1 MFQFN
6 KLSGCDAIYED
17 KALCSARYYLYLI
30 VLFVTFALFV
40 FFSSHKIKQILSNGT
55 NVFVVCIKNIKYF
68 FNRGSHFHQVWLHL
82 VIILKVWSIADQW
95 TPSSSWWS
103 YLKNGQ
109 QLISEHLLHHHLHSK
124 CVPRRWHGFRGLG
137 TELVRFKTFKFL
149 PQHST
154 TNVILTSTFNDKHH
168 FHHNI

>member
-1 MFQFN
+1 MMLVIVNDCNENHSERLKISNESFIERKSVKFLFQFN

-82 VIILKVWSIADQW
+82 VIILKVWSIADQ
-95 TPSSSWWS
+95 
-103 YLKNGQ
+103 
-109 QLISEHLLHHHLHSK
+109 
-124 CVPRRWHGFRGLG
+124 
-137 TELVRFKTFKFL
+137 
-149 PQHST
+149 
-154 TNVILTSTFNDKHH
+154 
-168 FHHNI
+168 